1 MLEIKQEYKSMKHIS
16 NEEKAREIGKTYARQ
31 YHHNTFEG
39 SLKNNE
45 FVFSNEECMKSALE
59 MAEWKDEKAK
69 SCFILISK
77 LINDGVLT
85 KDNPEHI
92 MVEQMMELYNNL
104 KI

>member
-1 MLEIKQEYKSMKHIS
+1 MKNKEMADKIS
-16 NEEKAREIGKTYARQ
+16 EKYGG
-31 YHHNTFEG
+31 NT
-39 SLKNNE
+39 
-45 FVFSNEECMKSALE
+45 VFPTEDECIAYSAAME
-59 MAEWKDEKAK
+59 MAEWKDERAK

-77 LINDGVLT
+77 LIKGGVLT

>member
-1 MLEIKQEYKSMKHIS
+1 MMRL
-16 NEEKAREIGKTYARQ
+16 
-31 YHHNTFEG
+31 
-39 SLKNNE
+39 LKR
-45 FVFSNEECMKSALE
+45 
-59 MAEWKDEKAK
+59 AK

-77 LINDGVLT
+77 LIKDGVLT

>member
-1 MLEIKQEYKSMKHIS
+1 MT
-16 NEEKAREIGKTYARQ
+16 NEEKARKLAIQSTKHIDDNGKEVYNA
-31 YHHNTFEG
+31 
-39 SLKNNE
+39 
-45 FVFSNEECMKSALE
+45 FVESALQE
-59 MAEWKDEKAK
+59 MAEWKDERVK

-77 LINDGVLT
+77 LIKESVLT